1 MNDSNIISKSF
12 QGWKIWLAICIG
24 LGVAAWMLIRGFK
37 EVHFV
42 KDEISGT
49 HIWVDGNHDGKI
61 DYKDPDEFQAVNSGG
76 HFKIQK
82 TQDLLNEITWTTET
96 IFWMLLA
103 LLFVVGRDFFYML
116 RIRLLTRK
124 FLSWKR
130 SFFVIM
136 IWEFA
141 SALSPGVISGSAVAM
156 FILNREKIP
165 LGKSTAIVLITA
177 FMDNL
182 FYVLLIPLVFI
193 FIDSEAL
200 FPSNLSSSG
209 VSTVFWTGYFVFL
222 GIVLFFFSAIF
233 IFPSL
238 ANRFFK
244 AVSSIP
250 LFRRWRKGMLQI
262 GEDIELSARVFR
274 KEPLVFWIKV
284 FLSTA
289 GSWVSRFLVIN
300 ALLQAFI
307 SLGVF
312 QHILV
317 LGKQLVLWLLMRVSP
332 TPGGSGIAEYAFG
345 ELLSDVGGSMLLITI
360 LALLWRL
367 MSYFPYLF
375 IGAFILPRWIK
386 QTDRK
391 SKLVSKEL

>member
-1 MNDSNIISKSF
+1 MSESNVISKSF
-12 QGWKIWLAICIG
+12 QGWKIWLAIF
-24 LGVAAWMLIRGFK
+24 LGVGVAGFMLIRGIN
-37 EVHFV
+37 EVNYV
-42 KDEISGT
+42 KDSTSGT
-49 HIWVDGNHDGKI
+49 HIWVDGNHDGKVNF
-61 DYKDPDEFQAVNSGG
+61 KDPKEFQAVKSGG
-76 HFKIQK
+76 DYKIQK
-82 TQDLLNEITWTTET
+82 AQDLLNEIKWSTTT

-103 LLFVVGRDFFYML
+103 MLFVVGRDFFYML
-116 RIRLLTRK
+116 RIRLLTHQ
-124 FLSWKR
+124 FLSWRR

-136 IWEFA
+136 MWEFA

-165 LGKSTAIVLITA
+165 LGKSTAIVLITT

-182 FYVLLIPLVFI
+182 FYVILIPLVFI
-193 FIDSEAL
+193 FIDSQEL
-200 FPSNLSSSG
+200 FPANLSGSG
-209 VSTVFWTGYFVFL
+209 VSSVFWTGYFVFL
-222 GIVLFFFSAIF
+222 SIVLFFFAAIF

-244 AVSSIP
+244 MISRIP
-250 LFRRWRKGMLQI
+250 LFKRWKKGMLQI

-274 KEPLVFWIKV
+274 KEPVVFWIKV
-284 FLSTA
+284 FLSTS
-289 GSWVSRFLVIN
+289 GSWISRFLVIN

-307 SLGVF
+307 SLGF
-312 QHILV
+312 LQHLMV

-345 ELLSDVGGSMLLITI
+345 ELLSDVGGSLLLITI

-367 MSYFPYLF
+367 ISYFPYLF
-375 IGAFILPRWIK
+375 IGAFILPKWLK

-391 SKLVSKEL
+391 VKNDL

>member
-1 MNDSNIISKSF
+1 MSESNVISKSF
-12 QGWKIWLAICIG
+12 KGWKIWLAIF
-24 LGVAAWMLIRGFK
+24 LGVGVAGWMLIRGFK
-37 EVHFV
+37 EVNYV
-42 KDEISGT
+42 KDHTSGT
-49 HIWVDGNHDGKI
+49 HIWVDGNQDGKI
-61 DYKDPDEFQAVNSGG
+61 NYKDPKEFQHVNSGG
-76 HFKIQK
+76 DYKIQK
-82 TQDLLNEITWTTET
+82 AQDLLNEIKWTKET

-103 LLFVVGRDFFYML
+103 MVFVVGRDFFYML
-116 RIRLLTRK
+116 RIRLLTHQ

-136 IWEFA
+136 MWEFA

-165 LGKSTAIVLITA
+165 LGKSTAIVLITT

-182 FYVLLIPLVFI
+182 FYILLIPLVFI
-193 FIDSEAL
+193 FIDSQEL
-200 FPSNLSSSG
+200 FPSNMSSSG
-209 VSTVFWTGYFVFL
+209 VATVFWTGYFVFL
-222 GIVLFFFSAIF
+222 GIVLFFFTAIF
-233 IFPSL
+233 IFPAL
-238 ANRFFK
+238 PNRFFRI
-244 AVSSIP
+244 VSRIP
-250 LFRRWRKGMLQI
+250 LFKRWKKGMLQI

-289 GSWVSRFLVIN
+289 GSWTSRFLVIN

-307 SLGVF
+307 NLGVI
-312 QHILV
+312 QHLLV

-345 ELLSDVGGSMLLITI
+345 ELLADVGGSILLISI

-375 IGAFILPRWIK
+375 IGAFLLPKWIK
-386 QTDRK
+386 QTERN
-391 SKLVSKEL
+391 SKKD

>member
-1 MNDSNIISKSF
+1 MSDTNVISRNF
-12 QGWKIWLAICIG
+12 QGWKIWLAILLG
-24 LGVAAWMLIRGFK
+24 LGVAGWMLIRGFK
-37 EVHFV
+37 EIHFI
-42 KDEISGT
+42 KDEVKGT
-49 HIWVDGNHDGKI
+49 HQWIDSNHDGKI
-61 DYKDPDEFQAVNSGG
+61 NYNDPKEFQPIKKGG
-76 HFKIQK
+76 SFKIQSAN
-82 TQDLLNEITWTTET
+82 DLLNSINWSGESV
-96 IFWMLLA
+96 FWMFLA
-103 LLFVVGRDFFYML
+103 IVFVAGRDFFYML
-116 RIRLLTRK
+116 RIRLLTDQ

-141 SALSPGVISGSAVAM
+141 SALAPGVISGSAVAM

-182 FYVLLIPLVFI
+182 FYILLIPMVFL
-193 FIDSEAL
+193 FIDSQML
-200 FPSNLSSSG
+200 FPSNLGSSG
-209 VSTVFWTGYFVFL
+209 VAALFWTGYFVFL
-222 GIVLFFFSAIF
+222 GIVVFFFTAIF

-244 AVSSIP
+244 ALVKIR
-250 LFRRWRKGMLQI
+250 LFKRWKKGMLQT
-262 GEDIELSARVFR
+262 GQDIELAARVYR
-274 KEPLVFWIKV
+274 KASFLFWFKV

-289 GSWVSRFLVIN
+289 GSWISRFLVIN

-307 SLGVF
+307 NLGLI
-312 QHILV
+312 QHLLV

-345 ELLSDVGGSMLLITI
+345 ELLADLGGSMLLISI

-367 MSYFPYLF
+367 ISYFPYLF
-375 IGAFILPRWIK
+375 IGAFLLPRWIK
-386 QTDRK
+386 QTEK
-391 SKLVSKEL
+391 KTKTEG